1 MVPLWENSWEE
12 GVCPICQEHR
22 KEAVSTDCGHLF
34 CRVCLAQYV
43 EKASAS
49 GGFCCPLCRKPCSE
63 EVLGAGYICHSHQ
76 KKVCWFCEE
85 SRLLLCMEC
94 LVSPEHRSH
103 RELAIKDAISHYK
116 KRLTCRKRKLKKY
129 IRELRQLRAQEE
141 ERLQALQF
149 LVDCGPEWG
158 SQQQTERQ
166 LDDIPQQ
173 WPDQLEGTPAEMSR
187 SLDISRTITQLHSL
201 VSDLERMARELDASM
216 LKTASDLLTRSAP
229 QKLEA
234 IYPKLEKKVNESLLQ
249 ASSATPTC
257 SSLISDSPH
266 SPRSPAANLSGRA
279 LSPPA
284 AASGLPSPEH
294 FPQPHS
300 HDLVPES
307 LTPEQSSQPPS

>member
-116 KRLTCRKRKLKKY
+116 
-129 IRELRQLRAQEE
+129 
-141 ERLQALQF
+141 F

-216 LKTASDLLTRSAP
+216 LKVHTPRHAPKTASDLLTRSAP

>member
-1 MVPLWENSWEE
+1 MVPLRKKSWEE
-12 GVCPICQEHR
+12 GICPICQEHL

-116 KRLTCRKRKLKKY
+116 
-129 IRELRQLRAQEE
+129 
-141 ERLQALQF
+141 F
-149 LVDCGPEWG
+149 LLHCGPHRLEAERG

-166 LDDIPQQ
+166 LDAVPQR
-173 WPDQLEGTPAEMSR
+173 WPDQLEGTPAEMSG

-201 VSDLERMARELDASM
+201 VTDLERMARELDASM

-229 QKLEA
+229 QRLEA

-266 SPRSPAANLSGRA
+266 SPRSPAANLSGRP

-284 AASGLPSPEH
+284 AASGLPSPERD
-294 FPQPHS
+294 P
-300 HDLVPES
+300 L
-307 LTPEQSSQPPS
+307 SSAP

>member
-216 LKTASDLLTRSAP
+216 LKECSTKIRSYLSQIREKSQRIPSSSILSNSDLFIPHLRLTSF
-229 QKLEA
+229 
-234 IYPKLEKKVNESLLQ
+234 
-249 ASSATPTC
+249 SS
-257 SSLISDSPH
+257 
-266 SPRSPAANLSGRA
+266 LSGRQPVRPRIK
-279 LSPPA
+279 SPCCSFRPA
-284 AASGLPSPEH
+284 IS
-294 FPQPHS
+294 
-300 HDLVPES
+300 
-307 LTPEQSSQPPS
+307 

>member
-1 MVPLWENSWEE
+1 MVPLRENSWEE
-12 GVCPICQEHR
+12 GICPICQEHL

-103 RELAIKDAISHYK
+103 RELAVKDAISHYK
-116 KRLTCRKRKLKKY
+116 KRLTCRKKKLEKY

-141 ERLQALQF
+141 EEERLQALQF
-149 LVDCGPEWG
+149 LVHCGPHRLEAERG
-158 SQQQTERQ
+158 SQQQTERH
-166 LDDIPQQ
+166 LDAVPQR

-187 SLDISRTITQLHSL
+187 SLEISWTITQLHSL
-201 VSDLERMARELDASM
+201 VTDLERMARELDASM
-216 LKTASDLLTRSAP
+216 LKVHTPRHAP
-229 QKLEA
+229 KTVEM
-234 IYPKLEKKVNESLLQ
+234 
-249 ASSATPTC
+249 C
-257 SSLISDSPH
+257 
-266 SPRSPAANLSGRA
+266 
-279 LSPPA
+279 
-284 AASGLPSPEH
+284 
-294 FPQPHS
+294 
-300 HDLVPES
+300 
-307 LTPEQSSQPPS
+307 